1 MTILTILEEPNAR
14 KKDSCMNLFDVLK
27 SSTPTEMRE
36 VHMTPHSK
44 KRDPRSSGLGRCS
57 GSVPRRNE
65 TTETVFRIRAQW
77 APVPS
82 HSTLSHWHQTLV
94 RTGAAKT
101 LERERE
107 ERRRKVEMATKEKED
122 IYPKGK

>member
-1 MTILTILEEPNAR
+1 M
-14 KKDSCMNLFDVLK
+14 
-27 SSTPTEMRE
+27 
-36 VHMTPHSK
+36 
-44 KRDPRSSGLGRCS
+44 
-57 GSVPRRNE
+57 PRRNE

-101 LERERE
+101 LEKERE
-107 ERRRKVEMATKEKED
+107 EKRIKMEMITKEKED
-122 IYPKGK
+122 IYPKCK